1 MTTIYCKQNSN
12 EKTDFYM
19 IADGVHYYLFSQKKY
34 CGVMKYYRNGVCLK
48 EAINHKRG
56 RSDYAIHKTM
66 TKLPGYIKYIEKE
79 YGIAV
84 LEQSKRKLQEA
95 A

>member
-12 EKTDFYM
+12 GKTEFYM
-19 IADGVHYYLFSQKKY
+19 VANGVHYYLFSQKKY
-34 CGVMKYYRNGVCLK
+34 CGVTKFYRNGVCLK
-48 EAINHKRG
+48 DAINHKRG

-66 TKLPGYIKYIEKE
+66 TKLPSYIRYIEKE

-84 LEQSKRKLQEA
+84 FDRSIRKLQEA